1 MGIRF
6 NCPNGHKLNV
16 KTFQAGRRGICPYCG
31 TKFVI
36 PTQSTRKSSKES
48 RAALRAITASAAP
61 VVPVQQNMAA
71 GLTGNVPGA
80 ASQPF
85 ATDSSSSPPI
95 FNTAQTGVNVPPQ
108 PDMFSSQQGAGGTAF
123 DSPILPNPID
133 STTNFLNSIP
143 LHDASAASMQARVTD
158 PFVEAG
164 DVVWYVR
171 PPSGGQYGPA
181 TSKLMRQWLAE
192 GRISPNTLVW
202 REGWRDWQQA
212 SDVFHQLRLN
222 YPAADITTADGQYM
236 AADASLAGPLSTPRT
251 PKNMLTFTT
260 VLIILTLIIIVSLF
274 VWAFT
279 SGSTPATDKS
289 KSRTHSTRLEL
300 RDTLSPIRLS

>member
-1 MGIRF
+1 
-6 NCPNGHKLNV
+6 
-16 KTFQAGRRGICPYCG
+16 
-31 TKFVI
+31 
-36 PTQSTRKSSKES
+36 
-48 RAALRAITASAAP
+48 
-61 VVPVQQNMAA
+61 
-71 GLTGNVPGA
+71 
-80 ASQPF
+80 
-85 ATDSSSSPPI
+85 
-95 FNTAQTGVNVPPQ
+95 
-108 PDMFSSQQGAGGTAF
+108 
-123 DSPILPNPID
+123 
-133 STTNFLNSIP
+133 
-143 LHDASAASMQARVTD
+143 MQARAAD

-222 YPAADITTADGQYM
+222 HPAADITTADGQYM
-236 AADASLAGPLSTPRT
+236 AADASLAGQLSTPRT

-260 VLIILTLIIIVSLF
+260 ILIILTLIIIVSLL

-279 SGSTPATDKS
+279 NRSTPATDKS

-300 RDTLSPIRLS
+300 RDTLSPNRLS